1 MHCKGKGFKKKAK
14 LMCKKLKNKH
24 PAFFGE
30 EKNHRV
36 KTLISE
42 LTIYMEI
49 VFI

>member
-1 MHCKGKGFKKKAK
+1 MY
-14 LMCKKLKNKH
+14 KKLKKKH
-24 PAFFGE
+24 PAFFDE
-30 EKNHRV
+30 EKIIRV